1 MICDLANYI
10 RDGFIV
16 VENLLDAEEIAS
28 IKGEAASIC
37 RGERGQ
43 IDGLLL
49 PKTGADADELMSRYL
64 CIHFPHKISQVMLE
78 SMRHPRIVEVLT
90 RIIGPNLKCM
100 QSMLFIKNAGKPG
113 QAWHQDENFIP
124 TRDRSLTAAWIALD
138 DATVHNG
145 CLWALSGS
153 HKGGILWP
161 DQQHHDVRFDSVPE
175 AYGFPWE
182 REGGKCIEVRAGS
195 VLFFNGYLLHRSL
208 QNTAKNGFRR
218 ALVYHY
224 MSAESLLPW
233 DWAGRT
239 PTTRDNRD
247 IVLIAG
253 QDPYAY
259 KGLASI
265 TRPFLRTESG
275 SLAAGGQT

>member
-1 MICDLANYI
+1 MICDFANYS
-10 RDGFIV
+10 RDGFII
-16 VENLLDAEEIAS
+16 VENLLDAKEIAS

-49 PKTGADADELMSRYL
+49 PKPGDDADAMMARYL
-64 CIHFPHKISQVMLE
+64 CIHFPHKISQVLLE
-78 SMRHPRIVEVLT
+78 LMRHPRIVEVLT

-124 TRDRSLTAAWIALD
+124 TRDRSLTAAWVALD
-138 DATVHNG
+138 DATVQNG
-145 CLWALSGS
+145 CLWALPGS
-153 HKGGILWP
+153 HKDGILWP

-182 REGGKCIEVRAGS
+182 TEGGKCIEVRAGS

-208 QNTAKNGFRR
+208 QNTAKHGFRR
-218 ALVYHY
+218 ALAYHY
-224 MSAESLLPW
+224 MSAASLLPW

-239 PTTRDNRD
+239 APTRDNRD
-247 IVLIAG
+247 IVLVAG